1 MGGWTMVF
9 RSLSIMGLALLMIAC
24 SAEGTQ
30 GTQGTEGTATT
41 GEEPQMKINSIT
53 SVLLANEL
61 EPCVIFWESLGFEVA
76 ISVPFDNKLA
86 FVSLQNGPL
95 EIMYQSFD
103 FSRATNPIGIDGVNR
118 SVVFMETDALDEII
132 PVIEKY
138 DVVIPDHI
146 TNRGSREIYVRD
158 PAGNLI
164 GFAQNNP

>member
-1 MGGWTMVF
+1 MVF

-76 ISVPFDNKLA
+76 ISVPFGDKLA
-86 FVSLQNGPL
+86 FVSLQSGPL
-95 EIMYQSFD
+95 EIIYQSFD
-103 FSRATNPIGIDGVNR
+103 FSRATIPIGIEGVNR
-118 SVVFMETDALDEII
+118 AVVFVETDALENII
-132 PVIEKY
+132 PVVEKY
-138 DVVIPDHI
+138 DVAIPDHI

-158 PAGNLI
+158 PHR
-164 GFAQNNP
+164 

>member
-1 MGGWTMVF
+1 MTLRRREDDGPAVEDCGAAVLP
-9 RSLSIMGLALLMIAC
+9 LSIGL
-24 SAEGTQ
+24 S
-30 GTQGTEGTATT
+30 
-41 GEEPQMKINSIT
+41 T
-53 SVLLANEL
+53 SPLPLDCGMA
-61 EPCVIFWESLGFEVA
+61 SGLGFEVA

-103 FSRATNPIGIDGVNR
+103 FSRATNPIGIEGVNR
-118 SVVFMETDALDEII
+118 AVVFMETDALDEII